1 MSLFSSADAADPA
14 KSSGP
19 ADTGAVTAELAVVMP
34 AVTAVL
40 AVVLCAGQAVL
51 AKVTCVD
58 AARAGARAA
67 ARGDGWDQV
76 HQLAT
81 QAAGG
86 PSTVAGS
93 DTTIDVAASGDLV
106 TVTVSRS
113 VRLVGLGPAVTVTA
127 QALAQ
132 REGPATS

>member
-1 MSLFSSADAADPA
+1 MTLFSCVDRADAADA
-14 KSSGP
+14 
-19 ADTGAVTAELAVVMP
+19 GAVTAELAVVMP

-51 AKVTCVD
+51 AKVMCVD

-81 QAAGG
+81 QAAGD
-86 PSTVAGS
+86 PSTAGS
-93 DTTIDVAASGDLV
+93 DADVDVVASGDLV

-113 VRLVGLGPAVTVTA
+113 VRLVGLGPTVTVSA
-127 QALAQ
+127 RALAQ
-132 REGPATS
+132 REAQVRS